1 MNLMFSTQANGLSNL
16 MMDSNNQ
23 GYLHV
28 SFEPVCMS
36 KKDLRSLKEGDLFFM
51 KKSMPKV
58 YIVEKN
64 RVVGQ
69 AKLGMHNDSK
79 AIIIE
84 ATEHMSKNRIKE
96 TKYINLWPKFSLL
109 KREEFRVGNLISLG
123 SDGDQNI
130 ILYHKSNKIATA
142 NMLKNET
149 GYILELKEIL

>member
-1 MNLMFSTQANGLSNL
+1 
-16 MMDSNNQ
+16 
-23 GYLHV
+23 
-28 SFEPVCMS
+28 
-36 KKDLRSLKEGDLFFM
+36 M